1 MINRY
6 LAIAAAAAAIAVAP
20 LTALAHPI
28 LGPDGVLR
36 FPFEDRVAPALFCRP
51 LYVCDIVLEPGETV
65 INVAIGDSTRWLV
78 SPATS
83 GTTNTTPH
91 ILVKPTQANLSTD
104 LIVTT
109 TKRAYYLDLHSAN
122 VKPMIRVGF
131 TYPVNP
137 DAPNE
142 TPGSPA
148 MANMAMGNMAMGAGP
163 VAPLDFKYQST
174 GAHAL
179 FPVTIYNDGKHT
191 YLRVDPNIQALPVL
205 FQVGPDGDQLVN
217 YRVKDGDEYIVDA
230 VPDRIALV
238 LGSGKNMLRAEV
250 FRKQ

>member
-1 MINRY
+1 MKRY
-6 LAIAAAAAAIAVAP
+6 LSILAAAAAFVAAP
-20 LTALAHPI
+20 LSALAHPVM
-28 LGPDGVLR
+28 GNDGVLR

-78 SPATS
+78 SPASS
-83 GTTNTTPH
+83 GSVNATPH
-91 ILVKPTQANLSTD
+91 ILIKPTQTNLSTN

-109 TKRAYYLDLHSAN
+109 SKRAYYLDLHSAN
-122 VKPMIRVGF
+122 VAPMIRVGF
-131 TYPVNP
+131 LYPQTL
-137 DAPNE
+137 DAANE
-142 TPGSPA
+142 
-148 MANMAMGNMAMGAGP
+148 NMAQGGMPGMNMGVLSTSTIDN
-163 VAPLDFKYQST
+163 KYQSA
-174 GAHAL
+174 GSREL
-179 FPVTIYNDGKHT
+179 FPVSCYNDGKHT
-191 YLRVDPNIQALPVL
+191 YLRLDPSIEALPVL

-238 LGSGKNMLRAEV
+238 LGSGKSELRAEI

>member
-1 MINRY
+1 MKRY
-6 LAIAAAAAAIAVAP
+6 LSILAAAAAFVAAP
-20 LTALAHPI
+20 LSALAHPVM
-28 LGPDGVLR
+28 GNDGVLR

-78 SPATS
+78 SPASS
-83 GTTNTTPH
+83 GSVNATPH
-91 ILVKPTQANLSTD
+91 ILIKPTQTNLSTN

-109 TKRAYYLDLHSAN
+109 SKRAYYLDLHSAN
-122 VKPMIRVGF
+122 VAPMIRVGF
-131 TYPVNP
+131 LYPQTL
-137 DAPNE
+137 DAANE
-142 TPGSPA
+142 
-148 MANMAMGNMAMGAGP
+148 NMAQGGMPGMNMGVLSTSTIDN
-163 VAPLDFKYQST
+163 KYQST
-174 GAHAL
+174 GSREL
-179 FPVTIYNDGKHT
+179 FPVSCYNDGKHT
-191 YLRVDPNIQALPVL
+191 YLRLDPSIEALPVL

-238 LGSGKNMLRAEV
+238 LGSGKSELRAEI

>member
-1 MINRY
+1 MKRY
-6 LAIAAAAAAIAVAP
+6 LSILAAAAVIAAAPLAAY
-20 LTALAHPI
+20 AHPI
-28 LGPDGVLR
+28 MGSDGVLR

-51 LYVCDIVLEPGETV
+51 LYVCDIVLEPGESV

-83 GTTNTTPH
+83 GTVNSTPH
-91 ILVKPTQANLSTD
+91 ILIKPTQANLSTD

-131 TYPVNP
+131 TYPQAL
-137 DAPNE
+137 DATHENA
-142 TPGSPA
+142 SAPA
-148 MANMAMGNMAMGAGP
+148 MANMAMGAGP

-174 GAHAL
+174 GAHEL
-179 FPVTIYNDGKHT
+179 YPVTVYNDGKHT
-191 YLRVDPNIQALPVL
+191 YIRLDPNIQALPVL

-230 VPDRIALV
+230 VPNRIALV